1 HEPIPV
7 RPVVH
12 YMMGGIDTDV
22 NGATSLPG
30 LFAAGETACVSIN
43 GANRLGSNSLTEL
56 LVFGARAGLSAA
68 RFARESPD
76 LDMRSLEGQG
86 AEEEERITRNFLR
99 KDGGSERIAA
109 LRAEMRT
116 TMESGAGIYRSEAS
130 MRQTCERLEELR
142 ERFGDLRVEDPS
154 LTFNTQLTT
163 ALELDCMLDVA
174 RTVAHSALAREE
186 SRGSHQRTDFPKRDD
201 ENFLRHSLAFH
212 TEEGGV
218 RIGYRDVVITRWEPA
233 ERVYGKVEV
242 ER

>member
-1 HEPIPV
+1 
-7 RPVVH
+7 
-12 YMMGGIDTDV
+12 
-22 NGATSLPG
+22 LPG

-56 LVFGARAGLSAA
+56 LVFGARAGLAAA
-68 RFARESPD
+68 RFTRESPE
-76 LDMRSLEGQG
+76 LDMRSAAQQG
-86 AEEEERITRNFLR
+86 AEEEERITRHFLR
-99 KDGGSERIAA
+99 KEGGSERLAA

-116 TMESGAGIYRSEAS
+116 AMESGAGIYRSEAS
-130 MRQTCERLEELR
+130 LRHTCEKLEELR
-142 ERFGDLRVEDPS
+142 ERFADVRVEDAS

-186 SRGSHQRTDFPKRDD
+186 SRGSHQRTDYPDRDD
-201 ENFLRHSLAFH
+201 ENFLRHSLAFRS
-212 TEEGGV
+212 EEGGI

-233 ERVYGKVEV
+233 ERIYGKVEV